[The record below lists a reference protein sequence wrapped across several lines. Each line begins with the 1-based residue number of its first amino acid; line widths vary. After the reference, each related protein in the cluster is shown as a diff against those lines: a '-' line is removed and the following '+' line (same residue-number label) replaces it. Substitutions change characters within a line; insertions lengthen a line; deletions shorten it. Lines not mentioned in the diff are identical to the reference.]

1 MPTRLAVQC
10 AAAIL
15 AAYPALPGPAQ
26 AEPVSLK
33 QRDAVEAYLAP
44 GLVLPNT
51 AIWQFAPLKD
61 YVSGQKLVCGK
72 VNFQSARQ
80 TYLGYHQFYA
90 ALDGDRVTVAQI
102 DNPVQDPSGRLRAK
116 LDLLCGKS

>member
-1 MPTRLAVQC
+1 MPRLPAAWPC
-10 AAAIL
+10 ALAIL
-15 AAYPALPGPAQ
+15 LAPLGRASS
-26 AEPVSLK
+26 EPVPLK
-33 QRDAVEAYLAP
+33 QQDAVEAYLAP
-44 GLVLPNT
+44 GLVRPST
-51 AIWQFAPLKD
+51 ALWEFEPLKD

-72 VNFQSARQ
+72 VNFQSSRH

-102 DNPVQDPSGRLRAK
+102 DNAVEDPSGKLRAK